1 MKRVLT
7 SSLLALLA
15 VGMGFLPSIAA
26 VPQGLT
32 PAQLSQVGGGDLIE
46 AAQREGKV
54 VVYTSNTSTEAEFLA
69 KHFMETF
76 PKIQVE
82 VVRRGGGELYELI
95 ASELTGGRFRGD
107 VIEESSPALLT
118 RLQKLFLVLDH
129 YTSPSDGLYKN
140 PYVVPGLFHT
150 PWLILHGFA
159 YNSAL
164 VSGGNVP
171 STWKDLLNPAF
182 DGRRSVVAASA
193 GGCAEALWYV
203 LDKLVGES
211 YWREM
216 AARKPVISTSNGLMI
231 QMVARGQVLVTT
243 MLDEAARLQIRRGAP
258 VAMIFPKEGVAPCVT
273 VSSIA
278 RKAPHPNAA
287 RLWLNWTLSDLGQG
301 VWVKELDLFSLR
313 EGMPGPAGINRKDV
327 KIMWFDPQFLIL
339 HRDEFVKH
347 WAQLFNYT
355 P

>member
-1 MKRVLT
+1 MKRFLK
-7 SSLLALLA
+7 SNLLALLT
-15 VGMGFLPSIAA
+15 VGMGFLPSNAA
-26 VPQGLT
+26 VPPGLT
-32 PAQLSQVGGGDLIE
+32 PGQVSQLGGADLIE
-46 AAQREGKV
+46 AAQREGKA
-54 VVYTSNTSTEAEFLA
+54 VVYTSNTSNEAEFLA
-69 KHFMETF
+69 KRFMESF
-76 PKIQVE
+76 PKVQVE

-107 VIEESSPALLT
+107 VIEQSSPALLT

-129 YTSPSDGLYKN
+129 YTSPSDGSYKN
-140 PYVVPGLFHT
+140 PYTVPGLFHT

-164 VSGGNVP
+164 VTGGSVP
-171 STWKDLLNPAF
+171 SSWKDLLNPAF

-203 LDKLVGES
+203 LDRLFGES

-243 MLDEAARLQIRRGAP
+243 MLDEAARPQIKRGAP
-258 VAMIFPKEGVAPCVT
+258 VSLVVPKEGVAPCVT
-273 VSSIA
+273 VSGVA

-287 RLWLNWTLSDLGQG
+287 RLWLNWSLSELGQG
-301 VWVKELDLFSLR
+301 VWVRELDLFSLR
-313 EGMPGPAGINRKDV
+313 EGMPEPAGINRKEV
-327 KIMWFDPQFLIL
+327 KIVWFDPQFLIV
-339 HRDEFVKH
+339 HRDEFVKR